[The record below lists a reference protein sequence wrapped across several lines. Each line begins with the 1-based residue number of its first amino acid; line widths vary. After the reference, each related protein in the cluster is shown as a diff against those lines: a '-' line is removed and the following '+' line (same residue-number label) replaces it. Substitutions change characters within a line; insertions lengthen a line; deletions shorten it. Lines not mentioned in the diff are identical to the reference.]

1 MGDGF
6 WQWVCDRTSQA
17 FTSLDSPPVH
27 DDAKDVHENVLYNS
41 FRTAVQPFTV
51 AAHPQQQDT
60 TLL

>member
-6 WQWVCDRTSQA
+6 WQWVCDRTSEA

-27 DDAKDVHENVLYNS
+27 EDAKDVHENVPYNS

-51 AAHPQQQDT
+51 AAHPQ
-60 TLL
+60 